1 MCVRVAG
8 VLCVCVRVCRGGGGG
23 GFSEELYL
31 EIWKKVTASLYLLL

>member
-1 MCVRVAG
+1 VCVRVAG

-23 GFSEELYL
+23 VSEELYL